1 MKRDGWSI
9 HRNPDSQG
17 IKKMKKNKIS
27 LSFFLNL
34 VGACI
39 FLFFILW
46 LVSKLIADGL
56 FPLASALCAIAV
68 FIGMIY
74 LRRRFTPFRWLG
86 IGMALAILFTIYPI
100 IYTVYISA
108 SNMSSGHLMSKAQ
121 AISKLEATQFF
132 PENGTTYN
140 WTAFKSLQ
148 GEYALWLQPEGGPG
162 LLAKPGEPIQ
172 SVTPGENGIG
182 SLDESGVP
190 TQIEGYE
197 RLTLKEVISIINELS
212 TIYFGKPPQTVS
224 IRSLGKAVEA
234 ETLYKYDK
242 SRDVMINQQTG
253 ELYTPIEGTFTS
265 ESGETLTPGYIVFI
279 GARNFTDFL
288 GNAGYRA
295 PLGKI
300 FLWNL
305 AFAFLSVF
313 FSFVVG
319 LISALMFEDL
329 PGRRIIRAL
338 LIVPWPIPV
347 LISILI
353 WRYMLHPDMGF
364 FAPYLEALFGSS
376 PSWFQNAFWTRLAL
390 ILINVWLSYPYFYV
404 IIAGALRSI
413 PEEINSAALVDGA
426 NVWQKFHYITLPLLL
441 RILAP
446 LIIASLT
453 FNFNNFNVIYIFNA
467 GNPSMSGTILP
478 MGHTDILISFIYKL
492 AFVNTNVAN
501 YGLAAAITILLFVVI
516 SAFVLIQ
523 SRFTKMFKEVD

>member
-1 MKRDGWSI
+1 M
-9 HRNPDSQG
+9 
-17 IKKMKKNKIS
+17 KNKSIFTAS
-27 LSFFLNL
+27 YLLNL
-34 VGACI
+34 LGTCI
-39 FLFFILW
+39 FLFFVLW

-56 FPLASALCAIAV
+56 FPLASAISAIAI
-68 FIGMIY
+68 FITMIY
-74 LRRRFTPFRWLG
+74 LRRRFTPLRWLG
-86 IGMALAILFTIYPI
+86 VGMALALMFTVYPI
-100 IYTVYISA
+100 LYTVYLSV
-108 SNMSSGHLMSKAQ
+108 SNMSSGHLMSKTQ
-121 AISKLEATQFF
+121 AISKLEAMQFF
-132 PENGTTYN
+132 PENGTKYK
-140 WTAFKSLQ
+140 WTAFKSSQ
-148 GEYALWLQPEGGPG
+148 GEYALWLQTESGGSG
-162 LLAKPGEPIQ
+162 LLAKPGVALQ
-172 SVTPGENGIG
+172 SVTPGQAGIG
-182 SLDESGVP
+182 SLDESGIP

-197 RLTLKEVISIINELS
+197 RLTLKTVIPLINDLS
-212 TIYFGKPPQTVS
+212 AIYFGEPPHTIS
-224 IRSLGKAVEA
+224 IRSLGESVEA
-234 ETLYKYDK
+234 ESLYKYNA
-242 SRDVMINQQTG
+242 SRDAIANQQTG

-265 ESGETLTPGYIVFI
+265 ESGETLAPGYIVYI
-279 GARNFTDFL
+279 GASNFTTFL

-300 FLWNL
+300 FLWDL
-305 AFAFLSVF
+305 AFAFFSVF

-319 LISALMFEDL
+319 LIAALMFEDL
-329 PGRRIIRAL
+329 VGKRIIRAL

-364 FAPYLEALFGSS
+364 FAPYLEALFGTS
-376 PSWFQNAFWTRLAL
+376 PAWFQDAFWTRLAL

-426 NVWQKFHYITLPLLL
+426 NAWQQFYYITLPQLL

-501 YGLAAAITILLFVVI
+501 YGLAAAITILLFIVI
-516 SAFVLIQ
+516 STFVLIQ
-523 SRFTKMFKEVD
+523 ARFTKMFQEVD